1 MTKLLTALFVLM
13 LFQFTSC
20 KKNTDCIKPTQNP
33 IVKTEETAPLNAK
46 FAMTVHDPS
55 NIFENQ
61 VIKFRNLSTGAS
73 SCVWEFGNTTKS
85 QALDPEMSYPTHG
98 YYTVKLTV
106 FDGKGNS
113 QSTSSDVSIL
123 CLFYNGIHTSGNP
136 QNQ

>member
-1 MTKLLTALFVLM
+1 MSKLISALFLLM
-13 LFQFTSC
+13 VFQCTSC
-20 KKNTDCIKPTQNP
+20 KKNTDCIKPSENSV
-33 IVKTEETAPLNAK
+33 VKTDEAAPLNAK
-46 FAMTVHDPS
+46 FVMTVHDPS

-61 VIKFRNLSTGAS
+61 VIKFKNMSTGSS

-85 QALDPEMSYPTHG
+85 QLNEPEISYPMHG

-113 QSTSSDVSIL
+113 HSTSTDVSIL

-136 QNQ
+136 QQQ